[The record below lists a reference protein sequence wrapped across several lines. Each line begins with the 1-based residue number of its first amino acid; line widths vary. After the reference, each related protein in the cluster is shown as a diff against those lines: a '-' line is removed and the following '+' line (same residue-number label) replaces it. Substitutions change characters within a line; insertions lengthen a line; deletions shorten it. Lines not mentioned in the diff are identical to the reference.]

1 VSEQQAEQTH
11 GEQTHDKDGSV
22 AAEPTVHAGAEIG
35 APAMASVS
43 DASAVESA
51 AISPDHEAL
60 PKDDAARINADKI
73 SADKFSARIGAD
85 KIDTLKFGADKAA
98 VERAQESLLSGRL
111 LIMSPGV
118 RAWQKEAAE
127 PKVEAEPIA
136 EAPAKRRITG
146 MAAIV
151 ALATL
156 AGAVS
161 GAFATIGVTHFIM
174 TADAP
179 ATTGGNDALEA
190 SVSRIDA
197 DVVALKAGLEL
208 AARTNQGQYNKTND
222 RLEKIEKAQTEPG
235 SKLAKLSEV
244 VDKLR
249 AAQAAV
255 PAAAPA
261 PAAAKEARE
270 TRETKETREAKETT
284 GSITQSSNQAAASS
298 TPPAVSLPP
307 AASAPKTEIS
317 RLPKVEGW
325 VLRDVNHGGALIE
338 GRQGL
343 YEVYAGDPVPGLG
356 RVDAIRKQ
364 DGHWVV
370 VTSKGLVVA
379 R

>member
-1 VSEQQAEQTH
+1 MSEQEAEQTHFGQTH
-11 GEQTHDKDGSV
+11 GEQTHDKGGSDAV
-22 AAEPTVHAGAEIG
+22 DPTVHAAAEISM
-35 APAMASVS
+35 PAMTSASNT
-43 DASAVESA
+43 SAVESP
-51 AISPDHEAL
+51 AISPDQEAR
-60 PKDDAARINADKI
+60 PKDEAD
-73 SADKFSARIGAD
+73 RIGAD

-98 VERAQESLLSGRL
+98 VEKAQASLLSGRL

-118 RAWQKEAAE
+118 RAWQKEAPE

-136 EAPAKRRITG
+136 EAPPKRRIAG

-161 GAFATIGVTHFIM
+161 GAFATIGVTRFIM
-174 TADAP
+174 TADA
-179 ATTGGNDALEA
+179 AASTGNNDALEA

-197 DVVALKAGLEL
+197 DIVALKAGLEL

-235 SKLAKLSEV
+235 SRLAKLSEI

-255 PAAAPA
+255 PVAA
-261 PAAAKEARE
+261 PAAAKEA
-270 TRETKETREAKETT
+270 KEKEAKETT
-284 GSITQSSNQAAASS
+284 GSITQSLNQGASNQAASNQAASNQAAASS
-298 TPPAVSLPP
+298 PPP
-307 AASAPKTEIS
+307 AASAPKTEIA

-325 VLRDVNHGGALIE
+325 VLRDVNRGGALIE

-364 DGHWVV
+364 DGRWVV

>member
-1 VSEQQAEQTH
+1 
-11 GEQTHDKDGSV
+11 
-22 AAEPTVHAGAEIG
+22 
-35 APAMASVS
+35 
-43 DASAVESA
+43 
-51 AISPDHEAL
+51 
-60 PKDDAARINADKI
+60 
-73 SADKFSARIGAD
+73 
-85 KIDTLKFGADKAA
+85 
-98 VERAQESLLSGRL
+98 
-111 LIMSPGV
+111 MSPGV
-118 RAWQKEAAE
+118 RAWQKEAPE

-136 EAPAKRRITG
+136 EAPPKRRIAG

-161 GAFATIGVTHFIM
+161 GAFATIGVTRFIM
-174 TADAP
+174 TADA
-179 ATTGGNDALEA
+179 AANTGNNDALEA

-197 DVVALKAGLEL
+197 DIVALKAGLEL

-235 SKLAKLSEV
+235 SRLAKLSEI

-255 PAAAPA
+255 PVAA
-261 PAAAKEARE
+261 PAAAKEA
-270 TRETKETREAKETT
+270 KEKEAIEKEAKETT
-284 GSITQSSNQAAASS
+284 GSIVQPSNQAASNQAAASS
-298 TPPAVSLPP
+298 PPP
-307 AASAPKTEIS
+307 AASAPKTEIA

-325 VLRDVNHGGALIE
+325 VLRDVNRGGALIE

-364 DGHWVV
+364 DGRWVV

>member
-1 VSEQQAEQTH
+1 VSEQEVEQTH
-11 GEQTHDKDGSV
+11 GEQTRGEQTQGEQANGKGGSD
-22 AAEPTVHAGAEIG
+22 AAEPTVRAETT
-35 APAMASVS
+35 APVMASAS
-43 DASAVESA
+43 DASAVESP
-51 AISPDHEAL
+51 AISPDREAL
-60 PKDDAARINADKI
+60 PKDEAD
-73 SADKFSARIGAD
+73 RIGAD
-85 KIDTLKFGADKAA
+85 KTGADKIHTLKFGADKAA
-98 VERAQESLLSGRL
+98 VEKAQESLLSGRL

-118 RAWQKEAAE
+118 RSWQNEAAE

-161 GAFATIGVTHFIM
+161 GAFATIGVTRFIM
-174 TADAP
+174 TADA
-179 ATTGGNDALEA
+179 AASTGGNEALEA

-197 DVVALKAGLEL
+197 DIVALKAGLEL

-222 RLEKIEKAQTEPG
+222 RIEKMEKAQTEPS

-249 AAQAAV
+249 AVQAAV
-255 PAAAPA
+255 PAAGPA
-261 PAAAKEARE
+261 PAAAKDV
-270 TRETKETREAKETT
+270 KETT
-284 GSITQSSNQAAASS
+284 GSIAQSSNQAAASS
-298 TPPAVSLPP
+298 TPPAASPPP
-307 AASAPKTEIS
+307 AASAPKTEIA

-325 VLRDVNHGGALIE
+325 VLRDVNHGSALIE

-364 DGHWVV
+364 DGHWAV

>member
-1 VSEQQAEQTH
+1 MSEQEA
-11 GEQTHDKDGSV
+11 EQTHDKDGSV

-35 APAMASVS
+35 APGMASVS

-60 PKDDAARINADKI
+60 PTDDAARINAARVSADKIGADKI
-73 SADKFSARIGAD
+73 STD

-136 EAPAKRRITG
+136 EAPAKRRIAG

-261 PAAAKEARE
+261 PAAAKE
-270 TRETKETREAKETT
+270 TREARETT
-284 GSITQSSNQAAASS
+284 GSITQSLNQAAASS
-298 TPPAVSLPP
+298 TPPAASLPP

-325 VLRDVNHGGALIE
+325 VLRDVNRGGALIE

>member
-1 VSEQQAEQTH
+1 MSEQEAEQTHFGQTH
-11 GEQTHDKDGSV
+11 GEQIHGKGGSD
-22 AAEPTVHAGAEIG
+22 AAEPTVHVAAEISM
-35 APAMASVS
+35 PAMTSASNTG
-43 DASAVESA
+43 AVESP
-51 AISPDHEAL
+51 AISPDHEARA
-60 PKDDAARINADKI
+60 KDEAD
-73 SADKFSARIGAD
+73 RIGAE

-98 VERAQESLLSGRL
+98 VEKAQASLLSGRL

-118 RAWQKEAAE
+118 RAWQKEAPE

-136 EAPAKRRITG
+136 EAPPKRRIAG

-161 GAFATIGVTHFIM
+161 GAFATIGVTRFIM
-174 TADAP
+174 TADA
-179 ATTGGNDALEA
+179 AASTGNNDALEA

-197 DVVALKAGLEL
+197 DIVALKAGLEL
-208 AARTNQGQYNKTND
+208 AARSNQGQYNKTND

-235 SKLAKLSEV
+235 SRLAKLSEI

-255 PAAAPA
+255 PVAA
-261 PAAAKEARE
+261 PAAAKEA
-270 TRETKETREAKETT
+270 KEKEAKETT
-284 GSITQSSNQAAASS
+284 GSIVQPSNQSASNQAAASS
-298 TPPAVSLPP
+298 PPP
-307 AASAPKTEIS
+307 AASAPKTEIA

-325 VLRDVNHGGALIE
+325 VLRDVNRGGALIE

-364 DGHWVV
+364 DGRWVV